1 MDINLQAIYNKFR
14 DMALAAGF
22 TFDQWW
28 REVMRFIKDEF
39 DADSASWAIA
49 AELAYENLLD
59 ESRI

>member
-1 MDINLQAIYNKFR
+1 MDIKLQAIYNKFR

-28 REVMRFIKDEF
+28 HEVMRFIKDEF
-39 DADSASWAIA
+39 NADSASWAIA
-49 AELAYENLLD
+49 AELAYENLIF